1 MKASNA
7 SKRDAGSELRAAIEW
22 VAAVSTA
29 PHTLSFVASLF
40 VCNEGDAEAVTRDWE
55 AFIVDCGREYA
66 ARKTTSSPVVV
77 SGRIVP
83 ARGFALGHFTD
94 LPDDLMEQPIRARFF
109 DGCGE
114 LHRAERSMPRYRR
127 LLTGT
132 L

>member
-7 SKRDAGSELRAAIEW
+7 PKRDAGSELRAAIEW

-77 SGRIVP
+77 SGRIV
-83 ARGFALGHFTD
+83 RD
-94 LPDDLMEQPIRARFF
+94 SRPIE
-109 DGCGE
+109 G
-114 LHRAERSMPRYRR
+114 RR
-127 LLTGT
+127 LHAFSQREGLLWVTSRT
-132 L
+132 